1 MSFIYKTLLNCKMD
15 KLTLS
20 GDLERNIVLEKI
32 IAQSKKDEKGR
43 RHSFRVTQEEIKKEL
58 KSY

>member
-1 MSFIYKTLLNCKMD
+1 MD
-15 KLTLS
+15 KLTLY
-20 GDLERNIVLEKI
+20 GDLERNIILEKI

>member
-1 MSFIYKTLLNCKMD
+1 ME

-32 IAQSKKDEKGR
+32 ISQSKKDERGR
-43 RHSFRVTQEEIKKEL
+43 RHSFRITQAEIKKEL
-58 KSY
+58 ESYYNYLFFL